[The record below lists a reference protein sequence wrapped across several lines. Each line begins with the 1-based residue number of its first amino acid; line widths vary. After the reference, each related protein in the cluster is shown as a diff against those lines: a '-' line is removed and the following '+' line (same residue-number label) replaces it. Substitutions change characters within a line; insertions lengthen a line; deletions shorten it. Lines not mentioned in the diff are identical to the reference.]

1 MMNNIPRFAGRN
13 RTIAAPF
20 RGTSLIEA
28 LIAMAV
34 MAFGML
40 AVVGVQSTLRMN
52 ADVAKQRS
60 EATRIAEEEIE
71 RLRGFR
77 EMAAV
82 AGAPLGW
89 DEVVTQVGTVPAMVA
104 ANTTYTVNRLVTSPA
119 GSAQKTLAVSVLW
132 NDRFGNEQSV
142 VLRGVLAGAA
152 PVLSAL
158 VTMPPTSTAASQH
171 RNRHPTIPVRAH
183 DMGNGESAFKPVEG
197 GTVAWTF
204 NNTTGVITSVCTVL
218 AGQTSDLLN
227 AGDVVVGVNCTATKA
242 QLLAGLVRFNLRG
255 VTTDLNNGTSAFK
268 PIAAGTLNFAPVVH
282 ASPWVTPFP
291 APADVANEA
300 SYALAASDSE
310 NPRWPALPLGVL
322 AGITSGNRP
331 APSDQCY
338 SNAPATSIVAAAQ
351 VAVEYFCIVYPD
363 TTANASKTWSGRPV
377 LVPNHYSNDPSGAA
391 WSVGNAAGAYRVCR
405 YTLAAIDV
413 TSNTDH
419 PLDYLNVSGNLINQ
433 NFLVVHGAKACP
445 TDVAA
450 NPGAGDLVNSNTRQH
465 QP

>member
-1 MMNNIPRFAGRN
+1 MTPHIRHVARPLNRGR
-13 RTIAAPF
+13 
-20 RGTSLIEA
+20 GVSLIEA
-28 LIAMAV
+28 LVAMAV

-40 AVVGVQSTLRMN
+40 AIMGVQTTLHIN
-52 ADVAKQRS
+52 ADVAKQRT

-71 RLRGFR
+71 QLRTFR
-77 EMAAV
+77 EVAAV

-89 DEVVTQVGTVPAMVA
+89 DEVVERLGTNVSLPGDHSNASF
-104 ANTTYTVNRLVTSPA
+104 TLNRRVVTPA
-119 GSAQKTLAVSVLW
+119 GSSQKAIAVEVTW
-132 NDRFGNEQSV
+132 QDRLGNAQSV
-142 VLRGVLAGAA
+142 VLGDTLAAAA
-152 PVLSAL
+152 PVLSGLASL
-158 VTMPPTSTAASQH
+158 VPTRTAAAQRRS
-171 RNRHPTIPVRAH
+171 RHPTIPVRAH

-331 APSDQCY
+331 VPSDQCY

-351 VAVEYFCIVYPD
+351 VAVEYFCVVYPD
-363 TTANASKTWSGRPV
+363 TTANATKTWNGRPV
-377 LVPNHYSNDPSGAA
+377 LVPGSYLDDGSGAA
-391 WSVGNAAGAYRVCR
+391 WLVGNAAGTYRVCR
-405 YTLAAIDV
+405 YTLAASDV
-413 TSNTDH
+413 TTNTDH
-419 PLDYLNVSGNLINQ
+419 PLDYLNVRGNLINQ

-450 NPGAGDLVNSNTRQH
+450 NPGAGDFVNSNTRQH